1 MQWIDII
8 EYWQPIEAWLDGLSN
23 GETALYLGLIPS
35 AIIGA
40 ITFICKNRSKKRRH
54 KQSLPVPAPPDIQKA
69 ELPAPEP
76 PPRQPLPD
84 IKQLPHT
91 SNTTLFGRKKELAKL
106 TRAWNSKKTNIF
118 TLIAMGGT
126 GKTALMKTW
135 LDGFNDTNNQ
145 QGADNVYTWSFYTQG
160 SAEDKQ
166 ADADPFFDAAL
177 AWFGYQ
183 GDSLPSAHQKGLHLA
198 ELINRQRTLLV
209 LDGLEPLQYP
219 MGGSMDGAL
228 RDEGLKVLF
237 NQLALQNKGLLLISS
252 RQKVVELEGKPEP
265 LVIQYPLPPLSVN
278 AGISLFKAAGIKG
291 TDQEFASAI
300 KEVDGHAFSLNIL
313 AQYLRRY
320 ENSDIKQRGNLPG
333 LLDFPEENR
342 DTRHAFTIMAA
353 YERQLQ
359 NTRELEILYMIG
371 LFDRPVSAGAIG
383 CLRAAGIAHLP
394 AAGLNE
400 KIFQAAIGRLR
411 EQNLLNRAATDQSGE
426 TTSSLDAHP
435 LVRQYFGKQLKTSY
449 PDTWQQAHAT
459 LYDYFKNVPEKEQPD
474 TLGEMEPLF
483 AAIGHGCAAGLH
495 QQALDEVYWPRI
507 KRKDEHYLTRKLG
520 AFGAD
525 LSALAHFFEKRDGH
539 GAPTMGWQTPA
550 AGLSNSWKAEVLND
564 AAFRLRALGR
574 LEETVNPL
582 HAAIEI
588 SIKAKRWKEAA
599 IAAGN
604 LSELQLTRG
613 VLVQGEESALNLA
626 RQSVQFADQSE
637 DEFERIGDRT
647 TLADALHQAGEPDQA
662 MSCFIEAEKLQQ
674 ERQPDSPQ
682 LYSLAGFRYCDLLL
696 TAGEWRQ
703 VEEQARQTIKIAEK
717 NNWLLDIALDQLSL
731 GRAGLQ
737 QAITEST
744 DGASISQSPQAP
756 ATIPMSPEAGLS
768 FAPSKQENKANP
780 AADSHLLS
788 VLQSAGDRLNQAVDG
803 LRKAGAEHHLPRGLL
818 ARAACY
824 RWCCGVN
831 RRPGKTADHPDAA
844 TLPAD
849 YRSALQDL
857 QETREI
863 TQRGGMR
870 LHLTDYHLETAR
882 LILSTHPES
891 QPFGL
896 SAGEHVEAAG
906 KLIEQTGYKRRLPE
920 LVYLQALV

>member
-1 MQWIDII
+1 MQWNDLII
-8 EYWQPIEAWLDGLSN
+8 EYWDKFTLWLKGLSS
-23 GETALYLGLIPS
+23 GEATFFALLATAVAIPIIRFVHVKLFQLI
-35 AIIGA
+35 
-40 ITFICKNRSKKRRH
+40 FSKK
-54 KQSLPVPAPPDIQKA
+54 QPPALPIIPETIPPK
-69 ELPAPEP
+69 P
-76 PPRQPLPD
+76 PKKPLPD

-145 QGADNVYTWSFYTQG
+145 QGADKVYTWSFYSQG

-183 GDSLPSAHQKGLHLA
+183 GDPLPYPHQKGLHLA
-198 ELINRQRTLLV
+198 ELINQQRTLLV

-219 MGGSMDGAL
+219 VGGSMDGAL
-228 RDEGLKVLF
+228 RDKGLKALF
-237 NQLALQNKGLLLISS
+237 SQLARQNKGLLLISS
-252 RQKVVELEGKPEP
+252 RQEVVELQGKPKP
-265 LVIQYPLPPLSVN
+265 LVIQYPLPPLSVD

-291 TDQEFASAI
+291 TVQEFASAI

-320 ENSDIKQRGNLPG
+320 ENSDIKQRGNLSS

-342 DTRHAFTIMAA
+342 ETRHAFTLMAA

-359 NTRELEILYMIG
+359 DRPELAILYMIG

-383 CLRAAGIAHLP
+383 SLRAAGIAHLP

-400 KIFQAAIGRLR
+400 KIFQAAIVRLR
-411 EQNLLNRAATDQSGE
+411 EQNLLNKAATDQSGE
-426 TTSSLDAHP
+426 TSSSLDAHP
-435 LVRQYFGKQLKTSY
+435 LVRQYFGKQLKASY

-459 LYDYFKNVPEKEQPD
+459 LYEYFKNVPEKEQPD
-474 TLGEMEPLF
+474 TLREMEPLF

-495 QQALDEVYWPRI
+495 QQAMYEVYWPRI
-507 KRKDEHYLTRKLG
+507 KRKDEHYLTQKLG
-520 AFGAD
+520 AFGPD
-525 LSALAHFFEKRDGH
+525 LSALAHFFEKTDGH

-550 AGLSNSWKAEVLND
+550 AGLTDDDKADVLGW

-574 LEETVNPL
+574 LQEAVEPMQAGLEMQKNNKDWKN
-582 HAAIEI
+582 AA
-588 SIKAKRWKEAA
+588 S
-599 IAAGN
+599 AAGN
-604 LSELQLTRG
+604 FSELQLTLG
-613 VLVQGEESALNLA
+613 VLAQGEASALDLA
-626 RQSVQFADQSE
+626 RQSVQLADQSE
-637 DEFERIGDRT
+637 DKFWRMGCRT

-674 ERQPDSPQ
+674 ERQPSYPQ
-682 LYSLAGFRYCDLLL
+682 LYSLPGFRYCDLLL

-703 VEEQARQTIKIAEK
+703 VEERARQTLEWAEQYLG
-717 NNWLLDIALDQLSL
+717 LLANALDQLSL
-731 GRAGLQ
+731 GRASLQ
-737 QAITEST
+737 QAIAEATN
-744 DGASISQSPQAP
+744 GAGNSQSPQAP
-756 ATIPMSPEAGLS
+756 ATIPMSQEAGL
-768 FAPSKQENKANP
+768 FLAPSKQENKANP
-780 AADSHLLS
+780 AADSHLLV
-788 VLQSAGDRLNQAVDG
+788 VLQSAGERLNQAVDG
-803 LRKAGAEHHLPRGLL
+803 LRKSELQYLPRGLL

-824 RWCCGVN
+824 RWCCGLI
-831 RRPGKTADHPDAA
+831 RRPGKTAVHPDAA

-863 TQRGGMR
+863 AERGGML
-870 LHLTDYHLETAR
+870 LHLTDYHLESAR

-891 QPFGL
+891 QPFDL

-920 LVYLQALV
+920 LVYLQGLL